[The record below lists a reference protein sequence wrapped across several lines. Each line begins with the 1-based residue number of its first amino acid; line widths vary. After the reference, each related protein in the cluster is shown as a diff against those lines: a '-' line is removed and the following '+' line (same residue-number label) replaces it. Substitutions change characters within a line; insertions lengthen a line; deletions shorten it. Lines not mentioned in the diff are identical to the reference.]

1 MDPFIMRTLLM
12 IHLRDAGKQQ
22 LAKEHGGSNVFG
34 PSWAQRFLKRHNL
47 KRRVA
52 TTKMRELSA
61 DFLQKLE
68 HYIRIGALIIFEY
81 GVPPDLVIGC
91 DETAVLFVPRSKYT
105 YAVKGRKKIRLL
117 GVGKDK
123 DQITVTIFIVETGE
137 VIDSQMI
144 FGGKTNRCHPDNG
157 RSASPTGIHWD
168 HSESHWQ
175 NYATFIKAIENIVIL
190 YKNAKISELGL
201 PFDQKTILKMDLHF
215 SHKINPSRPNEL
227 AQELKVLLEM
237 HNIIPFYVPGACT
250 DELQECDTV
259 IHKPFKARVK
269 ASFRDYLYRQYE
281 TWVSEGNDAEEW
293 APKFGMAELKPNI
306 TGWIQDGIA
315 AIRTPEMK
323 LSIKKAFFTDGR
335 FEEIRSRALSQK
347 KADAQQ
353 QELWE
358 ELMLYEEPET
368 IEEIPSGGDLVIATF
383 EEPNSDL
390 DNLI

>member
-1 MDPFIMRTLLM
+1 M

-281 TWVSEGNDAEEW
+281 TWVSEGSFAEEW

-315 AIRTPEMK
+315 SIRTPEMK

>member
-201 PFDQKTILKMDLHF
+201 PFDQKTIVTR
-215 SHKINPSRPNEL
+215 S
-227 AQELKVLLEM
+227 
-237 HNIIPFYVPGACT
+237 
-250 DELQECDTV
+250 
-259 IHKPFKARVK
+259 IH
-269 ASFRDYLYRQYE
+269 Q
-281 TWVSEGNDAEEW
+281 
-293 APKFGMAELKPNI
+293 
-306 TGWIQDGIA
+306 
-315 AIRTPEMK
+315 
-323 LSIKKAFFTDGR
+323 GR
-335 FEEIRSRALSQK
+335 
-347 KADAQQ
+347 
-353 QELWE
+353 
-358 ELMLYEEPET
+358 M
-368 IEEIPSGGDLVIATF
+368 
-383 EEPNSDL
+383 N
-390 DNLI
+390 